1 VIILTIR
8 KSSKKVLCD
17 AGTEL
22 RKKSTPKDEKE
33 FAAGILAVKPRRKSG
48 KK

>member
-1 VIILTIR
+1 MLTVR
-8 KSSKKVLCD
+8 KNSKKVIHD

-22 RKKSTPKDEKE
+22 QKKNTSKDEKE
-33 FAAGILAVKPRRKSG
+33 FAAGILAVKPRRKKSG

>member
-1 VIILTIR
+1 MTIR
-8 KSSKKVLCD
+8 KSSKKVIHD

-22 RKKSTPKDEKE
+22 RKKNTPKDEKE
-33 FAAGILAVKPRRKSG
+33 FAAGILAVKPRKRKSG